1 MPELPD
7 VEVFRN
13 YLDSTSLNQ
22 SIQSVQLKSLKILKE
37 ISSQELEKEL
47 PGRKILG
54 SHRHGKHLFLRMD
67 DARWLMLHFGMTGFL
82 KYFERME
89 EDPKH
94 DRMLINFENGFH
106 LAYVCQRLLGEV
118 NLVEDK
124 DKLIQEREMGRD
136 ALEMDYNT
144 FKKIIQEKRGSIK
157 SALMNQK
164 YISGIG
170 NIYSDEILFQAG
182 VHPKKEA
189 KQLGEAKIK
198 KIYQE
203 MRTVLTKA
211 IEYHVDPAQFPD
223 SYMLPH
229 RDTDLR
235 CPRCHNSFQQ
245 IKITGR
251 TAYVC
256 PHCQE

>member
-13 YLDSTSLNQ
+13 YLNSTSLNQ
-22 SIQSVQLKSLKILKE
+22 TIQSVQVKNTKVLKE
-37 ISSQELEKEL
+37 VSSQELKRRL
-47 PGRKILG
+47 PGRKIQE
-54 SHRHGKHLFLRMD
+54 SDRHGKHLFLRMD
-67 DARWLMLHFGMTGFL
+67 EGWWLMLHFGMTGYL
-82 KYFERME
+82 KYFQKME

-94 DRMLINFENGFH
+94 DRMLLNFKNGFH
-106 LAYVCQRLLGEV
+106 LAYVCKRLLGEV
-118 NLVEDK
+118 NLVENRNQF
-124 DKLIQEREMGRD
+124 IQERKLGPD
-136 ALEMDYNT
+136 ALEMDYIS
-144 FKKIIQEKRGSIK
+144 FQKMIHGKRGSIK

-182 VHPKKEA
+182 VHPKNEA
-189 KQLGEAKIK
+189 KKLSESKIK

-211 IEYHVDPAQFPD
+211 VESHVDPVQFPD
-223 SYMLPH
+223 TYMLPH
-229 RDTDLR
+229 RDTDHR
-235 CPRCHNSFQQ
+235 CPHCGTAFQQ

-256 PHCQE
+256 PQCQK

>member
-13 YLDSTSLNQ
+13 YLGSTSLNQ
-22 SIQSVQLKSLKILKE
+22 TIQSVQIKSTKVLKE
-37 ISSQELEKEL
+37 ISSKELERRL
-47 PGRKILG
+47 PGRKIQE
-54 SHRHGKHLFLRMD
+54 SCRHGKHLFLHMD
-67 DARWLMLHFGMTGFL
+67 EGWWLMLHFGMTGYL
-82 KYFERME
+82 KYFERMR

-94 DRMLINFENGFH
+94 DRMLLTFENGFH

-118 NLVEDK
+118 NLVENK
-124 DKLIQEREMGRD
+124 DKFIQERELGPD
-136 ALEMDYNT
+136 ALEMDCNS
-144 FKKIIQEKRGSIK
+144 FQKMIQGKRGSIK

-182 VHPKKEA
+182 VHPKNES
-189 KQLGEAKIK
+189 KQLSVSKVER
-198 KIYQE
+198 IYQE

-211 IEYHVDPAQFPD
+211 IECHVDPAQFPD
-223 SYMLPH
+223 TYMLPH

-235 CPRCHNSFQQ
+235 CPHCQNFFRQ

-256 PHCQE
+256 PQCQK